1 MVDAILSPLLEQ
13 LTSMA
18 VDEAKEQVRLETGV
32 GKEAEKLTRKLRTI
46 QTVLHD
52 AEKRQIKEETVRLWL
67 DQLRDACYDMEDVLG
82 EWNTARLKLQIDGV
96 DDHENDALVPK
107 KKLTTMA
114 AEETKEQVRLVT
126 GVGKEVK
133 KLSRN
138 LQAIQAVLHD
148 VEKRQVKE
156 ESVRLWLDQLRDVSY
171 NMEDVLEEWSTARL
185 KLKIDGVDD
194 HENAA
199 LDPNKKVCSFFPAA
213 SCFGCK
219 RLFLRRDIALKLKE
233 INESLDDI
241 AKQKDQF
248 GFAVNVIKSNERAGE
263 RIPSVSSIDESE
275 IFGRKDEKNELVDRL
290 ICENSI
296 EQKGPHIISLVGMG
310 GIGKTTLAQF
320 AYNNGDVE
328 KNFEKRIWVC
338 VSDPFDEF
346 RIARAIIEAL
356 TGCLP
361 NFVEFQS
368 LMQHIQKHVA
378 GKKLLLVLD
387 DVWNENFHKW
397 EQFNNCL
404 KNCLYGSKILITT
417 RKEAVAR
424 IMGSTNI
431 ISVNVLSGMECW
443 LVFESLAFVG
453 KSMEERENLEKIGRE
468 ITRKCKGLP
477 LATKTIASLLR
488 SKNTEKEWQNILKS
502 EIWEIEQ
509 VEKNLL
515 APLLLSYNE
524 LPSKVKQCFTYC
536 AVFPKDVILKKDKL
550 IELWMAQGF
559 LNNKRNKE
567 MEEIGEEYFNV
578 LASRSFFQEFGR
590 GYDGEL
596 FLCKMHDIVHDF
608 AEYLC
613 SNECL
618 IVELHSGEELAM
630 SSFAEK
636 KILHLTLAIGCGPM
650 PIYDNIEALR
660 GLRSLLLESTKH
672 SSVILPQLFDK
683 LTCLRALKLEVHN
696 ERLPEDFIKEVP
708 TNIEKLLHLKYLNLA
723 NQMEIERL
731 PETLCEL
738 YNLEHLNVNC
748 CVKLRELPQGIGRL
762 RKLMYLDN
770 ECTVSLRYLPVGIGK
785 LIRLRRV
792 KEFVVGG
799 GYGRACSL
807 GSLKKLNLL
816 RDCRIRGLGDVSD
829 VDEAR
834 RAELEKKKNLF
845 ELKLHFDQAGRR
857 ENEEDEDERLLEAL
871 GPPPNLK
878 ELWIN
883 KYRGKRNV
891 VPKNWIMSLTNLRFL
906 GLHEWRNCEH
916 LPPLG
921 KLPSLESLYIA
932 GMKSVKRVGNEF
944 LGVESDMDG
953 SSVIAFAKLKKLTF
967 YIMEELEE
975 WDLGTAIKGEIII
988 MPRLSSLTIWSCRKL
1003 KALPDHLLQKSTLQK
1018 LEIWGGCHILQERY
1032 REETG
1037 EDWPNI
1043 RHIPKI
1049 SIA

>member
-1 MVDAILSPLLEQ
+1 MVDAIISPLLQ
-13 LTSMA
+13 
-18 VDEAKEQVRLETGV
+18 Q
-32 GKEAEKLTRKLRTI
+32 
-46 QTVLHD
+46 
-52 AEKRQIKEETVRLWL
+52 
-67 DQLRDACYDMEDVLG
+67 
-82 EWNTARLKLQIDGV
+82 
-96 DDHENDALVPK
+96 
-107 KKLTTMA
+107 LTTMA

-248 GFAVNVIKSNERAGE
+248 GFAVNVIKSNERAYE

-550 IELWMAQGF
+550 IELWMAQET
-559 LNNKRNKE
+559 KE

-590 GYDGEL
+590 GYD
-596 FLCKMHDIVHDF
+596 
-608 AEYLC
+608 
-613 SNECL
+613 
-618 IVELHSGEELAM
+618 
-630 SSFAEK
+630 
-636 KILHLTLAIGCGPM
+636 
-650 PIYDNIEALR
+650 
-660 GLRSLLLESTKH
+660 
-672 SSVILPQLFDK
+672 
-683 LTCLRALKLEVHN
+683 
-696 ERLPEDFIKEVP
+696 
-708 TNIEKLLHLKYLNLA
+708 
-723 NQMEIERL
+723 
-731 PETLCEL
+731 
-738 YNLEHLNVNC
+738 
-748 CVKLRELPQGIGRL
+748 
-762 RKLMYLDN
+762 
-770 ECTVSLRYLPVGIGK
+770 
-785 LIRLRRV
+785 
-792 KEFVVGG
+792 
-799 GYGRACSL
+799 
-807 GSLKKLNLL
+807 
-816 RDCRIRGLGDVSD
+816 
-829 VDEAR
+829 
-834 RAELEKKKNLF
+834 
-845 ELKLHFDQAGRR
+845 
-857 ENEEDEDERLLEAL
+857 
-871 GPPPNLK
+871 
-878 ELWIN
+878 
-883 KYRGKRNV
+883 
-891 VPKNWIMSLTNLRFL
+891 
-906 GLHEWRNCEH
+906 
-916 LPPLG
+916 
-921 KLPSLESLYIA
+921 
-932 GMKSVKRVGNEF
+932 
-944 LGVESDMDG
+944 
-953 SSVIAFAKLKKLTF
+953 
-967 YIMEELEE
+967 
-975 WDLGTAIKGEIII
+975 
-988 MPRLSSLTIWSCRKL
+988 
-1003 KALPDHLLQKSTLQK
+1003 
-1018 LEIWGGCHILQERY
+1018 
-1032 REETG
+1032 
-1037 EDWPNI
+1037 
-1043 RHIPKI
+1043 
-1049 SIA
+1049 

>member
-1 MVDAILSPLLEQ
+1 MVDAILSPILEQ

-52 AEKRQIKEETVRLWL
+52 AEKRQIKEET
-67 DQLRDACYDMEDVLG
+67 
-82 EWNTARLKLQIDGV
+82 IDGV

-107 KKLTTMA
+107 
-114 AEETKEQVRLVT
+114 
-126 GVGKEVK
+126 
-133 KLSRN
+133 
-138 LQAIQAVLHD
+138 
-148 VEKRQVKE
+148 
-156 ESVRLWLDQLRDVSY
+156 
-171 NMEDVLEEWSTARL
+171 
-185 KLKIDGVDD
+185 
-194 HENAA
+194 
-199 LDPNKKVCSFFPAA
+199 KKVCSFFPAA

-248 GFAVNVIKSNERAGE
+248 GFAVNVIKSNERADE

-338 VSDPFDEF
+338 VSDPFEEF

-356 TGCLP
+356 T
-361 NFVEFQS
+361 
-368 LMQHIQKHVA
+368 
-378 GKKLLLVLD
+378 D

-404 KNCLYGSKILITT
+404 KNCLHGSKILITT

-424 IMGSTNI
+424 IMGSTDI
-431 ISVNVLSGMECW
+431 ISVNVLSEMECW
-443 LVFESLAFVG
+443 SVFESLAFAG

-559 LNNKRNKE
+559 LDNKRNKE

-596 FLCKMHDIVHDF
+596 LLCKMHDIVHDL

-618 IVELHSGEELAM
+618 IVEFHSGEELAM
-630 SSFAEK
+630 SSFVEK
-636 KILHLTLAIGCGPM
+636 KILHLMLAIGCGPM
-650 PIYDNIEALR
+650 PVYDNVEALR
-660 GLRSLLLESTKH
+660 GLRSLLLESTKR

-683 LTCLRALKLEVHN
+683 LTCLRALKLEVHD
-696 ERLPEDFIKEVP
+696 ERSPEDFIKEVP
-708 TNIEKLLHLKYLNLA
+708 TNIEKLLHLKYLSLA
-723 NQMEIERL
+723 NQREIETL

-738 YNLEHLNVNC
+738 YNLERLNV
-748 CVKLRELPQGIGRL
+748 
-762 RKLMYLDN
+762 
-770 ECTVSLRYLPVGIGK
+770 S
-785 LIRLRRV
+785 
-792 KEFVVGG
+792 
-799 GYGRACSL
+799 
-807 GSLKKLNLL
+807 
-816 RDCRIRGLGDVSD
+816 
-829 VDEAR
+829 
-834 RAELEKKKNLF
+834 
-845 ELKLHFDQAGRR
+845 
-857 ENEEDEDERLLEAL
+857 
-871 GPPPNLK
+871 
-878 ELWIN
+878 W
-883 KYRGKRNV
+883 
-891 VPKNWIMSLTNLRFL
+891 
-906 GLHEWRNCEH
+906 
-916 LPPLG
+916 
-921 KLPSLESLYIA
+921 
-932 GMKSVKRVGNEF
+932 
-944 LGVESDMDG
+944 
-953 SSVIAFAKLKKLTF
+953 
-967 YIMEELEE
+967 
-975 WDLGTAIKGEIII
+975 
-988 MPRLSSLTIWSCRKL
+988 
-1003 KALPDHLLQKSTLQK
+1003 
-1018 LEIWGGCHILQERY
+1018 
-1032 REETG
+1032 
-1037 EDWPNI
+1037 
-1043 RHIPKI
+1043 
-1049 SIA
+1049 